1 MLHKTIR
8 NNNELTEKPTMTIDD
23 DWSAALY
30 WDEDEESDRAS
41 LLIESIDYR
50 FELVLH
56 VTDKEKLK
64 DVLQTFLS
72 NLQELYTE

>member
-41 LLIESIDYR
+41 LLVESIDYR

>member
-41 LLIESIDYR
+41 LLIESIYYR